1 MHESQ
6 GEGFKC
12 QSDLLKCFRINDKL
26 FFFNYANTKKYK

>member
-26 FFFNYANTKKYK
+26 KKKNYANNKKYK